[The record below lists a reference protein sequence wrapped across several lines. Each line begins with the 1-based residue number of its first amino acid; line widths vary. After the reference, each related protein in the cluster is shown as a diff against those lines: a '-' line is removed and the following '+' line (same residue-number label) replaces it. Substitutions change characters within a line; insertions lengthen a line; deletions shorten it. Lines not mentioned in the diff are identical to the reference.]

1 MAGPVKKG
9 RGNRRRTKN
18 NRVLG
23 KKDGL
28 TLKQKRFIDFYIQ
41 LGNATEAAKRAGY
54 SEKTAYRTGAD
65 NIKKPQIRKALDKR
79 LAEIEKNSIAKSD
92 EVMKF
97 LTSSMRG
104 EIMEEVV
111 VVEGEGKGYSSAR
124 TVQKQISAHDRLEA
138 AKQLA
143 KRHGLDGDKDLL
155 KLQKEKLKAEVDEM
169 KAAPGDALHINF
181 TFDRRPKDG
190 H

>member
-9 RGNRRRTKN
+9 RGKRRRTQN

-23 KKDGL
+23 RKDGL
-28 TLKQKRFIDFYIQ
+28 TLKQKRFIDLYIQ
-41 LGNATEAAKRAGY
+41 LGNATEAAKSAGY

-65 NIKKPQIRKALDKR
+65 NLRKPQIQKAIQIR
-79 LAEIEKNSIAKSD
+79 LKEIEKNSIAKAD
-92 EVMKF
+92 EVMEF

-111 VVEGEGKGYSSAR
+111 VVEGEGKGCSSAR
-124 TVQKQISAHDRLEA
+124 TMQKQIGAHDRLEA

-143 KRHGLDGDKDLL
+143 KRYGLDGDKDLL
-155 KLQKEKLKAEVDEM
+155 RLQKEKLKAEVDEM

>member
-65 NIKKPQIRKALDKR
+65 NIRKPQIQKAIQKLVAEEGEKR
-79 LAEIEKNSIAKSD
+79 VVQAHETLELLSSIA
-92 EVMKF
+92 
-97 LTSSMRG
+97 RG
-104 EIMEEVV
+104 
-111 VVEGEGKGYSSAR
+111 
-124 TVQKQISAHDRLEA
+124 
-138 AKQLA
+138 
-143 KRHGLDGDKDLL
+143 
-155 KLQKEKLKAEVDEM
+155 EVDEDNIAVLVNHGESRIEHASTRVSINNRI
-169 KAAPGDALHINF
+169 KALTLLAKFHGLLDKAKNQNDGPEYQDDGLQAALNK
-181 TFDRRPKDG
+181 TADEVWNK
-190 H
+190 

>member
-1 MAGPVKKG
+1 MAG
-9 RGNRRRTKN
+9 
-18 NRVLG
+18 
-23 KKDGL
+23 GL
-28 TLKQKRFIDFYIQ
+28 TEKQKRFVDFYIKT
-41 LGNATEAAKRAGY
+41 GNATEAARNAGY
-54 SEKTAYRTGAD
+54 KHPNPVGPENLVKLGIRAAIDARL
-65 NIKKPQIRKALDKR
+65 KK
-79 LAEIEKNSIAKSD
+79 IEGPRIANAA

-97 LTSSMRG
+97 LTSALRG
-104 EIMEEVV
+104 EIKEEVV

-124 TVQKQISAHDRLEA
+124 TVQKQIGARDRLEA

-143 KRHGLDGDKDLL
+143 KRYGLDGDGELL